1 MGRLPSEK
9 MVLMLISILVLVKPM
24 LEIIQ
29 VVHTLYLKEMDYS
42 NLAMITPAHQTVALA
57 TLVMTTTVAPAV
69 ATPAVATPAVV
80 PPVTM
85 MTTAVMHP
93 RLHYPLSQQLQVS
106 L

>member
-57 TLVMTTTVAPAV
+57 TLVMTTVAPAV